1 MKNCLIAITGPTA
14 SGKTRLAIE
23 LAKKI
28 DAEIIS
34 CDSRQIYREFD
45 IATAKPSIEEQE
57 NIPHH
62 LFNIISPTET
72 FSASDFNKI
81 AQNKIEEIWSRNKNV
96 VIVGGTG
103 FYFRILLE
111 GLTLTNVQ
119 PNEELRSELQK
130 MAENEGREAIF
141 KILEE
146 LDIEASKK
154 IHFNNLDK
162 VIRAIEICKTL
173 NMPMSEA
180 GQEYNPQYNVLW
192 VGLDFK
198 ERQKLYDRINLRVDE
213 MLKNGLEEEAKS
225 LFQKYGK
232 IASLMGTIGYQEF
245 EPYFNN
251 EVSYEE
257 MVEKIKQN
265 TRHYAKRQLTWFRAN
280 KKMNWFYSDEQNFE
294 EILQNVLSLY
304 ELSCKA

>member
-45 IATAKPSIEEQE
+45 IATAKPSLEEQE

-81 AQNKIEEIWSRNKNV
+81 AQKKIEEIWARNKNV

-130 MAENEGREAIF
+130 IAENEGREAVF

-154 IHFNNLDK
+154 IHYNNLDK

-180 GQEYNPQYNVLW
+180 GQEYNPKYNVLW

-198 ERQKLYDRINLRVDE
+198 NRQKLYDRINLRVDE
-213 MLKNGLEEEAKS
+213 MLKNGLEKEAKS
-225 LFQKYGK
+225 LFKKYGK

-304 ELSCKA
+304 KLSCKV

>member
-45 IATAKPSIEEQE
+45 IATAKPSLEEQE

-81 AQNKIEEIWSRNKNV
+81 AQKKIEEIWVRNKNV
-96 VIVGGTG
+96 IIVGGTG

-130 MAENEGREAIF
+130 MAENEGREAVF

-180 GQEYNPQYNVLW
+180 GQEYNPKYNVLW

-198 ERQKLYDRINLRVDE
+198 NRQKLYDRINLRVDE
-213 MLKNGLEEEAKS
+213 MLKNGLEEEAIS

-232 IASLMGTIGYQEF
+232 TASLMGTIGYQEF

-294 EILQNVLSLY
+294 EILQNILSLY

>member
-45 IATAKPSIEEQE
+45 IATAKPSLEEQE

-81 AQNKIEEIWSRNKNV
+81 AQKKIEEIWARNKNV

-130 MAENEGREAIF
+130 IAENEGKEAVF

-154 IHFNNLDK
+154 IHYNNLDK

-180 GQEYNPQYNVLW
+180 GQEYNPKYNVLW

-198 ERQKLYDRINLRVDE
+198 NRQKLYDRINLRVDE
-213 MLKNGLEEEAKS
+213 MLKNGLEKEAKS
-225 LFQKYGK
+225 LFKKYGK

-280 KKMNWFYSDEQNFE
+280 KKMNWFFSDEQNFE

-304 ELSCKA
+304 KLSCKV

>member
-45 IATAKPSIEEQE
+45 IATAKPSLEEQE

-72 FSASDFNKI
+72 FSASDFNKM
-81 AQNKIEEIWSRNKNV
+81 AQKKIEEIWARNKNV

-119 PNEELRSELQK
+119 PNEALRSELQK
-130 MAENEGREAIF
+130 MAENEGKEAVF
-141 KILEE
+141 KILEK

-198 ERQKLYDRINLRVDE
+198 NRQKLYDRINLRVDE
-213 MLKNGLEEEAKS
+213 MLKNGLEKEAKS
-225 LFQKYGK
+225 LFKKYGK

-280 KKMNWFYSDEQNFE
+280 KKMNWFFSDEQNFE

-304 ELSCKA
+304 KLSCKV

>member
-81 AQNKIEEIWSRNKNV
+81 AQKKIEEIWSRNKNV
-96 VIVGGTG
+96 IIVGGTG

-130 MAENEGREAIF
+130 MAETEGKEAVF

-198 ERQKLYDRINLRVDE
+198 NRQKLYDRINLRVDE

-225 LFQKYGK
+225 LFKKYGK
-232 IASLMGTIGYQEF
+232 TASLMGTIGYQEF

-294 EILQNVLSLY
+294 EILQNILSLY
-304 ELSCKA
+304 ELSCKV

>member
-45 IATAKPSIEEQE
+45 IATAKPSLEEQE

-81 AQNKIEEIWSRNKNV
+81 AQKKIEEIWSRNKNV
-96 VIVGGTG
+96 IIVGGTG

-130 MAENEGREAIF
+130 MAETEGKEAVF

-180 GQEYNPQYNVLW
+180 GQEYNPKYNVLW

-198 ERQKLYDRINLRVDE
+198 NRQKLYDRINLRVDE

-225 LFQKYGK
+225 LFKKYGK

-265 TRHYAKRQLTWFRAN
+265 TRQYAKRQLTGFRAN
-280 KKMNWFYSDEQNFE
+280 KKRNGFYRDEQNFE

-304 ELSCKA
+304 KLSCKA